1 MSKVLYEAQVNHK
14 KNKSNVKTK
23 LDNVQS
29 IYNREENKTASN
41 KPLEYYSLSR
51 GISNW

>member
-1 MSKVLYEAQVNHK
+1 MSKVLYEAQVIHK
-14 KNKSNVKTK
+14 KNRSNVKTK
-23 LDNVQS
+23 LNNVQS
-29 IYNREENKTASN
+29 IYSKEDNKTVS